1 VMNSVFIL
9 FDTFGLIN
17 IVTKGGPGESTQTLV
32 YKLYQDGFQN
42 LNLGSAAAQSV
53 VLMLLVAV
61 LTIVQFRYIGRKVHY
76 Q

>member
-1 VMNSVFIL
+1 
-9 FDTFGLIN
+9 
-17 IVTKGGPGESTQTLV
+17 
-32 YKLYQDGFQN
+32 
-42 LNLGSAAAQSV
+42 V